1 MVSTERW
8 KSHEQPGVPC
18 GFRCTYAQ
26 MKGDRQPWKKVRF
39 AVGARWV
46 KKSLAARPELPFT
59 SDRPTR
65 RHTHAHNT
73 SCPTMFA
80 DRKASFKQP
89 PRHVIDK
96 ALSQEAR
103 RNKVCR
109 YQIMRT
115 PWPAHTTARQAL
127 EEQKRVRHILVASG
141 SAIQRISYI

>member
-1 MVSTERW
+1 MHVCTDERRSSNVE
-8 KSHEQPGVPC
+8 KSSPCGWGTVGHHYFRCKSRWQPGPNC
-18 GFRCTYAQ
+18 R
-26 MKGDRQPWKKVRF
+26 
-39 AVGARWV
+39 
-46 KKSLAARPELPFT
+46 LPLT
-59 SDRPTR
+59 VSIR

-115 PWPAHTTARQAL
+115 PWPAHATARQAL